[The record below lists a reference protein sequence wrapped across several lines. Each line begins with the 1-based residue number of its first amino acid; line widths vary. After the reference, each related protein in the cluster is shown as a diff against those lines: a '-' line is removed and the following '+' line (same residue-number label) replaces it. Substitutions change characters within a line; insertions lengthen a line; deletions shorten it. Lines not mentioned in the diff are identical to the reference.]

1 MQHYVVNA
9 CLCGAL
15 GRPRHRRPRRRSR
28 AWKPLFLFYIEARPN
43 LRYAP
48 LDAEAYREGYG
59 LERLR
64 DLEMV
69 RLTTEESLNG
79 HHLHLSIEQLFRLV
93 REGFHAQA
101 DLLSDRPPNQ
111 SGEPAS
117 APAAHGFSMRPL
129 DSRLFHPG
137 ATPLLNQVKLRNRVL
152 QQVIGLMSLSRPGAG
167 KGTRGRPKRSGRI
180 SYAQLGINQLGAV
193 YEALLAYRGFFAEE
207 DLYEAKPA
215 KQSGDAQDA
224 LATAY
229 FVPERDL

>member
-1 MQHYVVNA
+1 M
-9 CLCGAL
+9 
-15 GRPRHRRPRRRSR
+15 R
-28 AWKPLFLFYIEARPN
+28 ARPN

-129 DSRLFHPG
+129 DSRLFHPS

-152 QQVIGLMSLSRPGAG
+152 QQVIRLMSLSRPATG
-167 KGTRGRPKRSGRI
+167 KGTRGRAKRSGRI
-180 SYAQLGINQLGAV
+180 SYAQLGIIAV
-193 YEALLAYRGFFAEE
+193 PLTWR
-207 DLYEAKPA
+207 
-215 KQSGDAQDA
+215 Q
-224 LATAY
+224 
-229 FVPERDL
+229 